1 MRPRLL
7 LAAFVLV
14 ATVYSV
20 VVPPFEAPD
29 EIWHFAFI
37 HHLATGQGLPVAE
50 PQTQALWR
58 QQGVQ
63 APLYYLTAAALTR
76 WIDQSDFPDLY
87 RRTNPHA
94 AIGRPDATANRNY
107 LVHYP
112 EERWPWRGAILALH
126 LSRFLSIAWAAVA
139 VWAVYRTLSALVGPE
154 KALPATAFVAF
165 IPQFVFIS
173 ATANNDNALNALA
186 ALVLWRLTALWQ
198 RPVTGV
204 GARRWLPWL
213 TTGVLLGLA
222 LLAKLSALGL
232 VAVAGVT
239 LLAVARRARS
249 RRLLVEGGV
258 ALAVP
263 ALVIAGWWY
272 VRNWRLY
279 GDPLAWNMWEA
290 NILLRLRP
298 ADGRT
303 VLAELESLEWSFW
316 GLFGWLNVAFP
327 VWVYRGLRWLA
338 LAVVI
343 GWAGAAVRLWRQR
356 PRPSVPGAAVLLVVW
371 LGILTVSWLRF
382 MRVAPAAQG
391 RYFFP
396 ALAALAL
403 LFLAALWALPP
414 RWRVPA
420 GWAVAGVPMVLTLA
434 AVPLVLAPAYRP
446 PPDAA
451 VVAAQAIP
459 LRVDL
464 GGQLSIVGVTAEPE
478 HLHPG
483 DEARVGIVWRAL
495 TRPAADYSVFVHL
508 VDEEGVIVAQ
518 VDTMPGG
525 GVLPTSRW
533 QPGQRRS
540 ELYRVLIPPTAYTP
554 TRASWLVGLYEYG
567 SGRRLPPVW
576 VERPTPAAGVELIA
590 DGLAFGNVRLTPLSD
605 DRPNPVNIAFL
616 DNISL
621 VGYRYSHR
629 RLRPGDRFV
638 VELYWQAR
646 GPVVRDYTVFVHL
659 LDERE
664 RTFGGEDRPPVP
676 PTSAWQPG
684 QIVVVQH
691 TLTVAADASPGLY
704 QVEIGLYTP
713 ADLQRL
719 PLVEAPGAEGADRVL
734 FRHVRVVLPD
744 TMP

>member
-1 MRPRLL
+1 MRHRLL
-7 LAAFVLV
+7 LAAFVLM

-37 HHLATGQGLPVAE
+37 HHLATGQGLPVSE

-63 APLYYLTAAALTR
+63 APLYYLAAAALTG
-76 WIDQSDFPDLY
+76 WIDQSDFPALY
-87 RRTNPHA
+87 WRANLHA

-112 EERWPWRGAILALH
+112 QERWPWRGAILALH
-126 LSRFLSIAWAAVA
+126 LSRFLSIGWAAVA
-139 VWAVYRTLSALVGPE
+139 VWAIYRTLSALVGPAW
-154 KALPATAFVAF
+154 ALPATAFVAF

-186 ALVLWRLTALWQ
+186 ALVLWRVTVLWQ
-198 RPVTGV
+198 RPLSG
-204 GARRWLPWL
+204 GSIRPWQPFL
-213 TTGVLLGLA
+213 TTGVVLGLA

-232 VAVAGVT
+232 AAVVGVT
-239 LLAVARRARS
+239 LLAMAWRARS
-249 RRLLVEGGV
+249 WRLLFEGTV
-258 ALAVP
+258 ALAAP
-263 ALVIAGWWY
+263 ALLIAGWWY

-279 GDPLAWNMWEA
+279 GDPLAWNVWEA

-327 VWVYRGLRWLA
+327 AWVYRGLRWLEIA
-338 LAVVI
+338 IAI
-343 GWAGAAVRLWRQR
+343 GWVGAAIRLWRQR
-356 PRPSVPGAAVLLVVW
+356 PRPALPAAAMLPVVW
-371 LGILTVSWLRF
+371 LALLAVSWLRF

-403 LFLAALWALPP
+403 LFLAALWALPS
-414 RWRVPA
+414 RWRLPA
-420 GWAVAGVPMVLTLA
+420 GWAVAAVPMVLALA
-434 AVPLVLAPAYRP
+434 TPPLVLAPAYRP
-446 PPDAA
+446 PPDA
-451 VVAAQAIP
+451 VTMAAQATP

-464 GGQLSIVGVTAEPE
+464 DGQMSLLGVMAEPAE
-478 HLHPG
+478 LHPG
-483 DEARVGIVWRAL
+483 AAAQVGIVWQAL

-525 GVLPTSRW
+525 GLLPTSQW

-540 ELYRVLIPPTAYTP
+540 EFYRVFIPLTAYTP
-554 TRASWLVGLYEYG
+554 ARGYWLVGLYEYG

-576 VERPTPAAGVELIA
+576 VERPTSAEGMALIA
-590 DGLAFGNVRLTPLSD
+590 DGLAFGDVTITSLSD
-605 DRPNPVNIAFL
+605 ERPNPVNIEFL

-629 RLRPGDRFV
+629 QLKPGDRFV

-646 GPVVRDYTVFVHL
+646 GPIARNYTVFVHL
-659 LDERE
+659 LDEGE
-664 RTFGGEDRPPVP
+664 RTFGGEDRPPAP

-684 QIVVVQH
+684 EIVTVRH
-691 TLTVAADASPGLY
+691 TLTVAADAPPGLY

-713 ADLQRL
+713 EDLRRL
-719 PLVEAPGAEGADRVL
+719 PLVEASGAEGADRLL
-734 FRHVRVVLPD
+734 FRHVRVVP
-744 TMP
+744 